1 MSMAHDVLM
10 PQLGQAMVRGRIVE
24 WQAATGDHV
33 IAGTHLLTIESDK
46 FTYEIE
52 APATGSL
59 QRLVEVGQ
67 EADIGMVL
75 GRIGDGAAADSRLI
89 DALLATAVADQAHA
103 VAVPWSQHAPRPAG
117 PLASPKAKAVAAGRI
132 DLSDVPVSRAD
143 NLIVAADVER
153 VLAARSATA
162 VPRGGAIERLQQ
174 SWQQAPHFVQMVDV
188 DATALVEAQRLRKA
202 GRFSATLNDILVHAA
217 AQTLEEFPAVNARM
231 ADGQPV
237 RNDRIDIS
245 LAVATDRGLR
255 TPTLRD
261 VGGKPLAWVS
271 ERSREAIEAAKSGR
285 ANSGRA
291 SLTISNLGAHGIRQG
306 TPVLNLDEAVLI
318 FAGAITERAVVANGA
333 VIARPQ
339 MTLSIAYDHRIV
351 DGMQAAQFSAAL
363 RTRLERFDLI
373 TRRDGADAHP
383 ERAVTLRSD
392 GKLRCDLTVGPHGW
406 VIDEP
411 LSIGGDGSAPDPVLH
426 FLGALLSCMTIAF
439 KVVAARRNVPL
450 CRIAGDVSASPATG
464 KVRQIAIQLTIWSP
478 AEKARVEALLKSAK
492 ASCYVHDLLRD
503 DLDLAV
509 DLTVLP
515 SGEAI

>member
-1 MSMAHDVLM
+1 VNMAHDVLM
-10 PQLGQAMVRGRIVE
+10 PQLGQAMMRGRIVE
-24 WQAATGDHV
+24 WQAVTVDHV
-33 IAGTHLLTIESDK
+33 TAGTHLLTIESDK

-59 QRLVEVGQ
+59 QRLVDVGQ
-67 EADIGMVL
+67 EAEVGMVL
-75 GRIGDGAAADSRLI
+75 GRIGNGVANDAPPNGGIAAAPENRP
-89 DALLATAVADQAHA
+89 DAMAVSPFLQ
-103 VAVPWSQHAPRPAG
+103 APRPEG

-132 DLSDVPVSRAD
+132 DLNDVAVSRAD
-143 NLIVAADVER
+143 RLIVAADVER
-153 VLAARSATA
+153 ALAARAATA

-188 DATALVEAQRLRKA
+188 DATALMEAQRLRKA
-202 GRFSATLNDILVHAA
+202 GHLSSTLNDILVHAA

-231 ADGQPV
+231 AGGQPV

-261 VGGKPLAWVS
+261 VGRKPLAWVS
-271 ERSREAIEAAKSGR
+271 ERSREAIDVAKSGG

-291 SLTISNLGAHGIRQG
+291 SLTVSNLGAHGIRQG

-318 FAGAITERAVVANGA
+318 FAGAITERAVIISGA
-333 VIARPQ
+333 VVAQPQ

-363 RTRLERFDLI
+363 RTRLERFDLSPWQAG
-373 TRRDGADAHP
+373 TNAHP

-392 GKLRCDLTVGPHGW
+392 RKLRCDLTAGTHRW
-406 VIDEP
+406 AIDEP
-411 LSIGGDGSAPDPVLH
+411 VSIGGDDSAPDPVLH

-439 KVVAARRNVPL
+439 KVVAARRKVPIS
-450 CRIAGDVSASPATG
+450 RVAGDVSASPATG
-464 KVRQIAIQLTIWSP
+464 KVKQIAIQLTIWSP
-478 AEKARVEALLKSAK
+478 AEKASVEALLKSAK

-509 DLTVLP
+509 DLTILP